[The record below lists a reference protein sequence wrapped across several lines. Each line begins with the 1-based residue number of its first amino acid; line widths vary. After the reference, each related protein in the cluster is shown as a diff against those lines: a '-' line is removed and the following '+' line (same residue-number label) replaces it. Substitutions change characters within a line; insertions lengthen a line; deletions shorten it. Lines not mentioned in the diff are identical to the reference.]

1 MEETKINVIIADDNK
16 EFCNILSDYLLNQR
30 DIMVTGIANDGVEAL
45 KLVEEKKPDLIIL
58 DIIMPHLDGLG
69 VLEKLNSIDITPMPR
84 VIVLSAVGQDKIT
97 QRAINLGA
105 DYYVVKP
112 FDMDVFTKRIRQMF
126 NNTISSEEVR
136 RPVVMPETCSQEKIS
151 LSKNEPAD
159 LEQEI
164 TDIIHEIGVPAHI
177 KGYMYLREAITDIIH
192 EIGVPAHI
200 KGYMYLREAITMVV
214 NDMELLSAVT
224 KELYPSIAKKY
235 NTTASR
241 VERAIRHAIEVAWS
255 RGQVET
261 INNIFGYTINN
272 GKGKPTN
279 SEFIAMVADKLR
291 LKNRV
296 C

>member
-1 MEETKINVIIADDNK
+1 MKK
-16 EFCNILSDYLLNQR
+16 
-30 DIMVTGIANDGVEAL
+30 
-45 KLVEEKKPDLIIL
+45 KKPDLVVL

-69 VLEKLNSIDITPMPR
+69 VLERLATMNINPLPR
-84 VIVLSAVGQDKIT
+84 IIVLSAVGQDKIT
-97 QRAINLGA
+97 QRAITLGA

-126 NNTISSEEVR
+126 NNTISSDETKKTISFMDTSEVR
-136 RPVVMPETCSQEKIS
+136 M
-151 LSKNEPAD
+151 SKGEPNN
-159 LEQEI
+159 LEAEI
-164 TDIIHEIGVPAHI
+164 TN
-177 KGYMYLREAITDIIH
+177 IIH

-261 INNIFGYTINN
+261 INKLFGYTIHND
-272 GKGKPTN
+272 KGKPTN

-291 LKNRV
+291 LKNKV
-296 C
+296 S

>member
-1 MEETKINVIIADDNK
+1 MVILSKRRVVYMEETKINVIIADDNK

-177 KGYMYLREAITDIIH
+177 KGYMYLREAIT
-192 EIGVPAHI
+192 
-200 KGYMYLREAITMVV
+200 MVV

>member
-1 MEETKINVIIADDNK
+1 MQNSKISVLIADDNK
-16 EFCNILSDYLLNQR
+16 EFCNILNDYLLNQR
-30 DIMVTGIANDGVEAL
+30 DIIVTGIAKDGIEAL
-45 KLVEEKKPDLIIL
+45 QLIQEKKPDLVVL

-69 VLEKLNSIDITPMPR
+69 VLERLSSMDLDPAPR
-84 VIVLSAVGQDKIT
+84 IIVLSAVGQDKIT
-97 QRAINLGA
+97 QRAISLGA

-126 NNTISSEEVR
+126 NNTISNEDTRKRMPQIENDEAENGERVEFKSGSKAEVKT
-136 RPVVMPETCSQEKIS
+136 ETRKDPI
-151 LSKNEPAD
+151 D
-159 LEQEI
+159 LETEI
-164 TDIIHEIGVPAHI
+164 TS
-177 KGYMYLREAITDIIH
+177 IIH

-224 KELYPSIAKKY
+224 KELYPAIAKNY

-241 VERAIRHAIEVAWS
+241 VERAIRHAIEVAWG

-261 INNIFGYTINN
+261 INRLFGYTIHND
-272 GKGKPTN
+272 KGKPTN

-291 LKNRV
+291 LKNKV
-296 C
+296 S

>member
-1 MEETKINVIIADDNK
+1 MEDSKISIVIADDNK
-16 EFCNILSDYLLNQR
+16 EFCNILKDYLSNQK
-30 DIMVTGIANDGVEAL
+30 DIEVVGVGKDGVEAVEL
-45 KLVEEKKPDLIIL
+45 IEEKKPDLVVL

-69 VLEKLNSIDITPMPR
+69 VLEKLNSTSLDVMPR
-84 VIVLSAVGQDKIT
+84 VIILSAVGQDKIT

-112 FDMDVFTKRIRQMF
+112 FDMEIFVKRIRQMF
-126 NNTISSEEVR
+126 NNTISGESVR
-136 RPVVMPETCSQEKIS
+136 INNVAATHSVGLGVQETK
-151 LSKNEPAD
+151 KDEPFD
-159 LEQEI
+159 LETEI
-164 TDIIHEIGVPAHI
+164 TNV
-177 KGYMYLREAITDIIH
+177 IH

-214 NDMELLSAVT
+214 KDMELLSAVT

-261 INNIFGYTINN
+261 INKIFGYTIHND
-272 GKGKPTN
+272 KGKPTN

-291 LKNRV
+291 LKNKV
-296 C
+296 S